1 MLVSSLAITA
11 CGSDKREEPG
21 EKPVE
26 PPVVTQKYVTFT
38 SFYQR
43 VSACY

>member
-11 CGSDKREEPG
+11 CGSDKGEEPG

-43 VSACY
+43 AGACC